1 MDQKF
6 LLTLILSYGLS
17 STDKKETFYH
27 GIKDLS
33 QSPFYLFSFISYL
46 PFKLKKNLQITDY
59 ASSSCFCLFVHIVPF
74 ASRLQT
80 AFHCLAVLPL
90 RSTRPIVSRT
100 CTVRDSP
107 STHSDSPV
115 VSPQSVFFSF
125 YLFDYASP

>member
-33 QSPFYLFSFISYL
+33 RSPFYLFSFISYL

-80 AFHCLAVLPL
+80 AFHCLAKSYPSDQLDPL
-90 RSTRPIVSRT
+90 SQEHALLGTPPAHTQI
-100 CTVRDSP
+100 
-107 STHSDSPV
+107 
-115 VSPQSVFFSF
+115 
-125 YLFDYASP
+125 LLL